1 MSPLADWMRR
11 NHYQEDDPGTD
22 WTKDEGVV
30 IDVDEDGDPHRV
42 LTPNAIALPD
52 GGYRMYYYSGE
63 PERREEGVSGC
74 IVSAFSRDGDVWVR
88 EEGRR
93 VDTHAPDAENRT
105 LCPDVVALPSGGY
118 RMYYQAHS
126 ATDRGVVLSSI
137 SVDGLVWTRESGIR
151 FCVDEAV
158 CGSPRCVPL
167 EDGRWRLYCHEYPNE
182 PSGTGINTGNH
193 VISAISDNGLD
204 FEREPGV
211 RIEQETAL
219 EDYAVYAVEVLRL
232 GDGTYRMYYAGWS
245 RGPVEG
251 RIFSAT
257 SDDGLNW
264 VKDEGICLDN
274 GGVHQGEKVSEPCV
288 VRLSDGRFRMF
299 YEANDG
305 GQEWRILS
313 ATTSSCS

>member
-1 MSPLADWMRR
+1 MRR
-11 NHYQEDDPGTD
+11 NHYQEDDPGTV

-30 IDVDEDGDPHRV
+30 IDIDEDRNPHRV
-42 LTPNAIALPD
+42 LTPNVIALPE
-52 GGYRMYYYSGE
+52 GGYRIYYYSAE
-63 PERREEGVSGC
+63 PERREEGVAGC
-74 IVSAFSRDGDVWVR
+74 IISAFSQDGETWTR
-88 EEGRR
+88 EPGRR

-105 LCPDVVALPSGGY
+105 LCPDVVALPEGGY

-126 ATDRGVVLSSI
+126 ATDRGTVLSSI
-137 SVDGLVWTRESGIR
+137 SADGLHWTREAGIR
-151 FCVDEAV
+151 FAAVDAV

-167 EDGRWRLYCHEYPNE
+167 EHGRWRLYCHEYPNQ
-182 PSGTGINTGNH
+182 PTGTGRETGNH
-193 VISAISDNGLD
+193 VISALSDDGLD

-211 RIEQETAL
+211 RIEQERDL

-245 RGPVEG
+245 NDPVEG

-257 SDDGLNW
+257 SGDGVDW
-264 VKDEGICLDN
+264 VKDAGICLDN
-274 GGVHQGEKVSEPCV
+274 GGPHQSAKVSEPCV
-288 VRLSDGRFRMF
+288 VRLPDGRFRMF

-313 ATTSSCS
+313 ATSSG